1 MQNTPTLIDV
11 HQTYKIF
18 SKDECNQICKF
29 FDNCGLAKGSVV
41 NNSNKDPEYYRKS
54 MISFHSPAKETVWI
68 FNKINKLF
76 EHANQDFF
84 RFDLLGYDRIQYT
97 TYDQTSH
104 YNWHVDTIRKQSA
117 FGHRKLS
124 MSILLSEDFTGGDF
138 LINLGNQDDAHNT
151 NLALGSA
158 IIFPSY
164 LPHSVTPVASGVRKS
179 IVAWACGPQFK

>member
-1 MQNTPTLIDV
+1 MQNTRTVIDV
-11 HQTYKIF
+11 YRTYKIF
-18 SKDECNQICKF
+18 SKDECKEICKF
-29 FDNCGLAKGSVV
+29 FDNCGLEKGAVV
-41 NNSNKDPEYYRKS
+41 IPSNEDPEYYRKS
-54 MISFHSPAKETVWI
+54 MVSFHKPVKETVWI
-68 FNKINKLF
+68 FNKINKVLSK
-76 EHANQDFF
+76 ANQDFF
-84 RFDLLGYDRIQYT
+84 RFDLTGYDRLQYT

-104 YNWHVDTIRKQSA
+104 YNWHTDTIPTQTV

-124 MSILLSEDFTGGDF
+124 ISILLSEDFTGGDF

-164 LPHSVTPVASGVRKS
+164 IPHSVIPVVSGVRKS